1 MLSLRAHTFICL
13 GLPAA
18 LIAVAA
24 SGNAL
29 AASGLIKDPA
39 AIRLPGLILIFGLF
53 LAFGFSAVPVMVL
66 TVLKPRGGGPPDKGM
81 AAAQKVITWALW
93 ALMATGLLVA
103 LPAMVKDGFF
113 SPEGPGAAEVSP
125 PAQP

>member
-1 MLSLRAHTFICL
+1 MLSLRAHTLICL
-13 GLPAA
+13 GLLAA
-18 LIAVAA
+18 LIGVALG
-24 SGNAL
+24 GNGL
-29 AASGLIKDPA
+29 AASGLIKDPD

-66 TVLKPRGGGPPDKGM
+66 NVLKPRGGGPPDKGL
-81 AAAQKVITWALW
+81 ATAHKVIVWAMW
-93 ALMATGLLVA
+93 ALMAAGLVVA

-125 PAQP
+125 PAPP

>member
-1 MLSLRAHTFICL
+1 MLSLRTHALICL
-13 GLPAA
+13 GFLAA

-24 SGNAL
+24 GGNAL
-29 AASGLIKDPA
+29 AASGMIKDPA

-66 TVLKPRGGGPPDKGM
+66 SVLRPRGGGPPDKGM
-81 AAAQKVITWALW
+81 AAAQKVITWAMW
-93 ALMATGLLVA
+93 ALMAAGLVIA

-113 SPEGPGAAEVSP
+113 SPGGPGAANVSP
-125 PAQP
+125 PAPP